1 MIGIQLEFISPYRCL
16 LGVFFQK
23 GTEVLD
29 EKRLEFAEVAIGVI
43 FLYFRIAKYKTKEE
57 E

>member
-16 LGVFFQK
+16 LGIFFQR

-29 EKRLEFAEVAIGVI
+29 EEKKEFSEIAIGLI
-43 FLYFRIAKYKTKEE
+43 FVYFRIAKYKNTEGE
-57 E
+57 